1 MSPRILFVANAG
13 PEVGGGP
20 VLRCLTLARALASPA
35 ARCLF
40 LAPPAVASLLGA
52 FGPDV
57 QSVPAASTAPADLVA
72 AVQDLAYDAV
82 VFDHADLGR
91 AEHQAIAR
99 GRPSLV
105 IEELADRPLGGDV
118 IVDAGLI
125 REPHHYDGLRSAETD
140 LLIGPYYALVRPE
153 FEEIREAALARR
165 GGPVQRVLVA
175 LGLMDEGHV
184 TARVLER
191 LRQRGHIAIDVAVGG
206 SATSLAALTRI
217 AAHDNRLALHVDSQ
231 DMARLTAW
239 ADIGIG
245 GAGSAVWERCV
256 LGLPSVVIVLNEGQR
271 RLGAAIAER
280 GAAIVLDIESPE
292 FDANL
297 DRAIVRLI
305 SDGALRARLSTVS
318 GEITDGQG
326 AGRVAKALLD
336 LIGTRAPLLI

>member
-1 MSPRILFVANAG
+1 MSPRILLVANAG

-20 VLRCLTLARALASPA
+20 VLRCLTLARGLTSPA

-57 QSVPAASTAPADLVA
+57 QSVPAASLAPADLIA
-72 AVQDLAYDAV
+72 AVQDLDYDAV

-91 AEHQAIAR
+91 AEHQLIAR

-105 IEELADRPLGGDV
+105 IDDLADRPLGGEL
-118 IVDAGLI
+118 IVDAGLT
-125 REPHHYDGLRSAETD
+125 REPHNYDGLRQAETD
-140 LLIGPYYALVRPE
+140 LLIGPDFALVRPE
-153 FEEIREAALARR
+153 FEEVREAALARR

-191 LRQRGHIAIDVAVGG
+191 LRLRGHLAIDVAVGG
-206 SATSLAALTRI
+206 TAVSLPALTRI
-217 AAHDNRLALHVDSQ
+217 ANHDNRLQLHVDSQ

-245 GAGSAVWERCV
+245 GVGSAVWERCV
-256 LGLPSVVIVLNEGQR
+256 LGLPSVAIVLNEGQR
-271 RLGAAIAER
+271 RLGAALAER
-280 GAAIVLDIESPE
+280 GAAIVLDIDSPE

-297 DRAIVRLI
+297 DRALVRLL
-305 SDGALRARLSTVS
+305 SDAGLRARLASVS
-318 GEITDGQG
+318 AEITDGKG
-326 AGRVAKALLD
+326 AQRVAKALLD